1 MPCASMELRR
11 SSQSTTS
18 NPVASVSRCATARLF
33 SARGPSVPSMFFGRP
48 STMRST
54 PSVRT
59 TSAIAATAR
68 SRFHSV
74 SVHARPHSVA
84 EASESASPMRASP

>member
-1 MPCASMELRR
+1 
-11 SSQSTTS
+11 
-18 NPVASVSRCATARLF
+18 
-33 SARGPSVPSMFFGRP
+33 
-48 STMRST
+48 MRST

-59 TSAIAATAR
+59 TSAIASTAR